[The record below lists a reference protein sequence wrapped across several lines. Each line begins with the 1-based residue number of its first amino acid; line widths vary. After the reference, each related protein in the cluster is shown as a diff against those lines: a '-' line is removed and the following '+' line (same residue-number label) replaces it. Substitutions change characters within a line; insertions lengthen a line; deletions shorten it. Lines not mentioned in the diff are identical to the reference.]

1 MVEAAGGRLSP
12 PPLGKAGS
20 VRESDALGAG
30 FARCRPLL
38 WQAAGISVLVNLL
51 MLTGPLF
58 MLQVYDRVLASRSL
72 PTLATL
78 FAFAAIMF
86 AFYRLFE
93 FLRGRLMARAG
104 ARVQAELDT
113 EVFQASVR
121 AASERDPGRR
131 RLNAVRDLESLQQLF
146 SGPAPMAALD
156 LPWSPL
162 FFLTIFVFHWQLGL
176 LALAG
181 TAVLITLAAI
191 NSVLSRD
198 PSANARRC
206 AARAESFERSLRSSA
221 EAVRAL
227 GMLPDAARRWQ
238 ASRGGAL
245 VAQVSAADRMGA
257 FGSAS
262 KAIRFLLQ
270 SAILAW
276 GAWLA
281 IDQLITPGMIIAAS
295 IMAGRALAPID
306 QTIGQWRSYVT
317 GRLAWQNLCAMFAEE
332 DSAAVSTELPPL
344 QGRLQAHR
352 LAIAPPGTDAPLL
365 RALSFAVA
373 PGQALG
379 VIGPTGTG
387 KSALARTLVG
397 LWPAAHGSLTLDGAT
412 LDQWPPDRLG
422 AQIGY
427 LPQDVSLLDAT
438 VAENIARLRPARDDA
453 AVIAA
458 AKEARAHE
466 LILALPS
473 GYDTLVGPSGTAL
486 SGGQRQRIGLARAL
500 FGNPALVVL
509 DEPNAH
515 LDADGEK
522 AVIQVVSNL
531 KQAGRTV
538 VVMAHRPSAIVACD
552 LLLVLVEGRQRAFGP
567 RDEVL
572 RQTTG
577 GAHLAVASGSK

>member
-1 MVEAAGGRLSP
+1 MTTTDRRSAPSLRNLLAA
-12 PPLGKAGS
+12 
-20 VRESDALGAG
+20 REDGALRTS

-58 MLQVYDRVLASRSL
+58 MLQIYDRVLASRAL
-72 PTLATL
+72 PTLAAL
-78 FAFAAIMF
+78 SALAAAMF
-86 AFYRLFE
+86 AFYGLFE
-93 FLRGRLMARAG
+93 FLRGRLMARVG
-104 ARVQAELDT
+104 ARVQAELDR

-121 AASERDPGRR
+121 AARERDPERR

-146 SGPAPMAALD
+146 SGPAPMAVLD

-162 FFLTIFVFHWQLGL
+162 FFLAIFLFHWQLGV

-181 TAVLITLAAI
+181 TAVLVTLAAI
-191 NSVLSRD
+191 NGVLSRA
-198 PSANARRC
+198 PSANAQRW
-206 AARAESFERSLRSSA
+206 AAQAESFERSLRSGA
-221 EAVRAL
+221 EAVLAL
-227 GMLPDAARRWQ
+227 GMLSDATTRWQ
-238 ASRGGAL
+238 TSRGQAL
-245 VAQVSAADRMGA
+245 VSHITSADRVGA

-306 QTIGQWRSYVT
+306 QTIGQWRTYVR
-317 GRLAWQNLCAMFAEE
+317 GRLAWENL
-332 DSAAVSTELPPL
+332 SAVFVDHTTAVVPTELPPL
-344 QGRLQAHR
+344 QGHIQARR
-352 LAIAPPGTDAPLL
+352 LAVAPPGADAPLL

-397 LWPAAHGSLTLDGAT
+397 LWPAAHGSLTLDGAA
-412 LDQWPPDRLG
+412 LDQWSPDTLG

-438 VAENIARLRPARDDA
+438 VAENIARLRPASDDA

-458 AKEARAHE
+458 AIAARAHE
-466 LILALPS
+466 LILSLPS
-473 GYDTLVGPSGTAL
+473 GYDTLVGPSGAAL

-515 LDADGEK
+515 LDADGET
-522 AVIQVVSNL
+522 AVVKVIGRL
-531 KQAGRTV
+531 KSAGKTV
-538 VVMAHRPSAIVACD
+538 VVMAHRPSAIAACD

-572 RQTTG
+572 RGTTD
-577 GAHLAVASGSK
+577 GAHLAVACGSSD